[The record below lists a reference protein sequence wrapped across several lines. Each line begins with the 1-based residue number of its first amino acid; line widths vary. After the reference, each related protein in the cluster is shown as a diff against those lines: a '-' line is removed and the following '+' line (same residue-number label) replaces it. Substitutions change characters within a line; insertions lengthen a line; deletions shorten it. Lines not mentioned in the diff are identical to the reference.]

1 MDEARSVTFGRRAL
15 PVIRERMHDEPVI
28 LLEGPRS
35 VGKSTLLRS
44 IADASGSSVV
54 DLDDLA
60 TRDAVS
66 ADPALFMAGS
76 APVCVDEYQKAPMVL
91 DAIKTELNRSNAP
104 GRFLLAGSTRHD
116 ALPVAA
122 QSLTGRLNRI
132 TIYPLTQGEI
142 EGQDIRLIEG
152 LFADPAATVPG
163 PSSMTSRD
171 EYIDRMVRGGFPMA
185 LARTSAHARNRW
197 FDDYVRLTLERDAR
211 ELSNIRRTAVL
222 PQLLGR
228 LAGQTGQVL
237 NITRASSEIGMD
249 KTTADNYTR
258 LLEAVFLLQR
268 LPAWHTTLTSRT
280 AASPKLHMMDSGV
293 AARLMRLTPEKL
305 TRRDPTSL
313 TEFGHLL
320 ETFVVGEIQRQA
332 SWLDGIAGVGHWRTR
347 DGDEVDLV
355 VERDDGAIIAFE
367 VKAGSRIP
375 GGDFQPMRKLRDS
388 VGDAFI
394 AGVALYLG
402 ERAYTFEDRLHV
414 MPVDRLWAGAE

>member
-1 MDEARSVTFGRRAL
+1 MYDPWRVPDGSGAPRR
-15 PVIRERMHDEPVI
+15 
-28 LLEGPRS
+28 
-35 VGKSTLLRS
+35 
-44 IADASGSSVV
+44 
-54 DLDDLA
+54 
-60 TRDAVS
+60 
-66 ADPALFMAGS
+66 
-76 APVCVDEYQKAPMVL
+76 
-91 DAIKTELNRSNAP
+91 
-104 GRFLLAGSTRHD
+104 
-116 ALPVAA
+116 
-122 QSLTGRLNRI
+122 
-132 TIYPLTQGEI
+132 
-142 EGQDIRLIEG
+142 
-152 LFADPAATVPG
+152 
-163 PSSMTSRD
+163 
-171 EYIDRMVRGGFPMA
+171 
-185 LARTSAHARNRW
+185 HARNRW
-197 FDDYVRLTLERDAR
+197 LDDYVRLTLERDAR

-222 PQLLGR
+222 PQMLGR
-228 LAGQTGQVL
+228 LAGQTGQIL
-237 NITRASSEIGMD
+237 NITRTASEIGMD
-249 KTTADNYTR
+249 KSTADNYTR

-293 AARLMRLTPEKL
+293 AARLMRVTPKKL

-320 ETFVVGEIQRQA
+320 ETFVVDEIQRQA

-414 MPVDRLWAGAE
+414 MPVDRLWTPTE

>member
-1 MDEARSVTFGRRAL
+1 MPSVRTRRY
-15 PVIRERMHDEPVI
+15 
-28 LLEGPRS
+28 
-35 VGKSTLLRS
+35 
-44 IADASGSSVV
+44 SS
-54 DLDDLA
+54 
-60 TRDAVS
+60 R
-66 ADPALFMAGS
+66 
-76 APVCVDEYQKAPMVL
+76 
-91 DAIKTELNRSNAP
+91 
-104 GRFLLAGSTRHD
+104 
-116 ALPVAA
+116 AA
-122 QSLTGRLNRI
+122 HPLTGRLNRI
-132 TIYPLTQGEI
+132 TIYPLAQGEI
-142 EGQDIRLIEG
+142 EGQDVRLIEG

-163 PSSMTSRD
+163 PSSTTGRD
-171 EYIDRMVRGGFPMA
+171 EYIECMVRGGFPMA
-185 LARTSAHARNRW
+185 LARRDAHARNRW

-222 PQLLGR
+222 PQMLGR

-237 NITRASSEIGMD
+237 NITRAASEIGMD

-268 LPAWHTTLTSRT
+268 LPAWNTTLTSRT
-280 AASPKLHMMDSGV
+280 AASPKLHMMDSGL

-320 ETFVVGEIQRQA
+320 ETFVVDEIQRQT

-347 DGDEVDLV
+347 DDDEVDLV

-375 GGDFQPMRKLRDS
+375 GGDFQPMRKLRNS

-414 MPVDRLWAGAE
+414 IPVDRLWAPAE